1 MSQRVLVFG
10 DDTKAFLAVVRS
22 LGRRGI
28 EVHAAPT
35 DFAGAALKS
44 RYIAAAHR
52 LPCYPIAPDAW
63 VEAVRSL
70 AEREQLGLI
79 VPTSDKSL
87 HMVMRHADALGRE
100 RLALPSAEAAAVFT
114 DKAATRRLAF
124 AAGVPVCAGRTLEA
138 GECAG
143 ELADAFGLP
152 LVLKPTRSSDPADI
166 AGKRPARIIR
176 NAAALEAALA
186 GGLEG
191 EWVVESFFAG
201 VGVGV
206 SVIARDGEILTAIQH
221 RRLQE
226 ENETGPSTRRVTERL
241 TPRLLA
247 WTRDLVRAAGLTGV
261 AMFEYRWNP
270 AEDAYVLLEVNPRFW
285 GSLPLALDAGADFP
299 AMLHGL
305 HRGQAPEPRFDYPP
319 GRTKFDLWGEYCRLR
334 DAVDAAGSAPRRV
347 ALAAAALAQL
357 RHLLRPAAFDS
368 WAEDDPEPF
377 FGERAAVI
385 ERLREA
391 AAKRVPQ
398 LAALRVAKV
407 RARLRRL
414 FGDRAKPVRLIVV
427 GNANVCR
434 SAFAEKLLRKCLPGA
449 EIVSAGTLP
458 AEDRLPPPEAVAAA
472 ADFGVDLSGHRSRSL
487 AQADLLEATAVIVF
501 DHETARQLRSIAPEV
516 VPLVVRLPDLTDA
529 RDISD
534 AVDGGLA
541 RDFRRISDSVRALA
555 GELER
560 RARAS

>member
-1 MSQRVLVFG
+1 MPQRVLVFG

-28 EVHAAPT
+28 EVHAAPS

-52 LPCYPIAPDAW
+52 LPSYPLGPEAW
-63 VEAVRSL
+63 VEAVRAL
-70 AEREQLGLI
+70 AERERIDLI

-87 HMVMRHADALGRE
+87 HLLMGHAEALGRE
-100 RLALPSAEAAAVFT
+100 RLALPSADAAAIFT

-124 AAGVPVCAGRTLEA
+124 AVGVPVCPGRPLEH
-138 GECAG
+138 GERAA

-152 LVLKPTRSSDPADI
+152 LVLKPTRSSDAADV
-166 AGKRPARIIR
+166 AGKRPARIVR
-176 NAAALEAALA
+176 SAAALEAALA
-186 GGLEG
+186 EGLEG

-206 SVIARDGEILTAIQH
+206 SVVALDGEILTAIQH

-226 ENETGPSTRRVTERL
+226 ENETGPSTRRITEKL

-247 WTRDLVRAAGLTGV
+247 WTRDLVRAARLSGV

-299 AMLHGL
+299 AMLWDL
-305 HRGQAPEPRFDYPP
+305 HRGEAPHACFDYPP

-334 DAVDAAGSAPRRV
+334 DRVEAAGSAPAR
-347 ALAAAALAQL
+347 AAAAMAALAQL
-357 RHLLRPAAFDS
+357 RHLLRPSTFDS
-368 WAEDDPEPF
+368 WAADDPEPF
-377 FGERAAVI
+377 HAERAAVM

-391 AAKRVPQ
+391 AAKRIPQ
-398 LAALRVAKV
+398 PAALRIARA

-414 FGDRAKPVRLIVV
+414 IGEPAKPVRLLVV

-434 SAFAEKLLRKCLPGA
+434 SAFAEKLLRRCAPGA

-458 AEDRLPPPEAVAAA
+458 MQDRAPPAEAVAAA
-472 ADFGVDLSGHRSRSL
+472 ADFGVDLSRHRSRSVTAQDL
-487 AQADLLEATAVIVF
+487 AEATAVIVF
-501 DHETARQLRSIAPEV
+501 DHETARQLRSMAPEA
-516 VPLVVRLPDLTDA
+516 VPLVVRLPDLTGA
-529 RDISD
+529 GDIS
-534 AVDGGLA
+534 GEGISSE
-541 RDFRRISDSVRALA
+541 FRRISESVKALV

-560 RARAS
+560 RVGAG